1 VNKSVICGL
10 WLLALAGCQDASPQ
24 AAAPPASPMQQYAQ
38 EISAALS
45 SQGAIPPAIAALGI
59 GGSVRLKV
67 VIAPSG
73 AVVTAYVDQSSGTP
87 ALDDQAMDNVA
98 AAHFPPFLPGMPQE
112 PLTFVLPINFPAHA
126 PDF

>member
-1 VNKSVICGL
+1 
-10 WLLALAGCQDASPQ
+10 
-24 AAAPPASPMQQYAQ
+24 MQQYAQ

-87 ALDDQAMDNVA
+87 ALDDQAMDDVS
-98 AAHFPPFLPGMPQE
+98 AAHFPAFLPGMPQQ
-112 PLTFVLPINFPAHA
+112 PISFNIPVDFPG
-126 PDF
+126 